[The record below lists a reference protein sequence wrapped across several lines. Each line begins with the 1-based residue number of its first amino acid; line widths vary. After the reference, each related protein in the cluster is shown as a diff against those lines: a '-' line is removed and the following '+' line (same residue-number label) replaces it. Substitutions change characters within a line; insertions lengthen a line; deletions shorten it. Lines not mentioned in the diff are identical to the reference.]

1 MTGQN
6 DENDTYLYR
15 RIHTNIVIKERFE
28 MREPISESAKEE
40 IVRLWLA
47 GMQRDRIVASLALG
61 AGTVSNVISELK
73 SQLGTPSA
81 EALRTLAKELKSQN
95 ITAPQCAEA

>member
-47 GMQRDRIVASLALG
+47 GMQRDRIAASLALG
-61 AGTVSNVISELK
+61 AWNCLECNFRTEIAARYSQCRSVENAGERVKESEYYR
-73 SQLGTPSA
+73 SPV
-81 EALRTLAKELKSQN
+81 
-95 ITAPQCAEA
+95 C